1 MNDESVTGQ
10 TDHSL
15 DVNNG
20 DSSAPV
26 LQLSKNQQKKRRR
39 QEAARQKHLAKKAEE
54 KAARKASQ
62 QKKLAE
68 REQHIAQMT
77 EEERQA
83 WDQQTQGKRQV
94 SLRSPA
100 THMPLAPY
108 DDSPLAPGAAENLA
122 DTVTASPSDVYF
134 AYMAPYHIFRMLQMS
149 QAVLD
154 NMQARK
160 QAEMDRKEK
169 LQRALDSGQRIIIDL
184 DFADKMTG
192 AELRS
197 VCKQLAYSYSANTRA
212 AQPGHLI
219 LTSYQAS
226 LLPSEGLR
234 WKGTPL
240 GKQEL

>member
-1 MNDESVTGQ
+1 MVGDESVARQ
-10 TDHSL
+10 ADHSL

-26 LQLSKNQQKKRRR
+26 TQLSKNQQKKQRR

-62 QKKLAE
+62 EKKLAE

-83 WDQQTQGKRQV
+83 WDEQTQGKRQV
-94 SLRSPA
+94 SHFEA
-100 THMPLAPY
+100 HHTMPLPPC
-108 DDSPLAPGAAENLA
+108 DDNAFALAAAKNLA
-122 DTVTASPSDVYF
+122 DTTRLLQAMPVVHAWPLIITSVL
-134 AYMAPYHIFRMLQMS
+134 PYMS
-149 QAVLD
+149 QVELD
-154 NMQARK
+154 TVQARK
-160 QAEMDRKEK
+160 QAEKERKEK
-169 LQRALDSGQRIIIDL
+169 LQRALDNGQRIIIDL

-226 LLPSEGLR
+226 LLPF
-234 WKGTPL
+234 
-240 GKQEL
+240 